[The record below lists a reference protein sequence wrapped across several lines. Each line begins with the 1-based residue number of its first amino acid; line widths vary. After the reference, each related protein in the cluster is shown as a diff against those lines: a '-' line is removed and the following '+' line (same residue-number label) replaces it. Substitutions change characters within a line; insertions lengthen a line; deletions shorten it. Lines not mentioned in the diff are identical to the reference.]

1 MPEIEAI
8 LVLLA
13 AVAALAT
20 LANRI
25 DIPYPVLLVLG
36 GLVLGFVPEL
46 VPAFPRVELEPDVV
60 FLLFLPPLLYV
71 SALFTSWRDF
81 RANLRPI
88 SLLAVGL
95 VLMTTCVVAAVAHWI
110 MGFSWAAA
118 FVLGAI
124 VSPTDAI
131 AATSVAQRLG
141 VPRRIVTILEGESL
155 VNDATGIVAY
165 RVAVAAVVTGAF
177 SVWEAGL
184 QFVVGAAG
192 GVAAGF
198 AVGWLVVWAR
208 RHLSEDP
215 SVQNTISLLT
225 PFVAYLAAEELPHS
239 LWGLLHDLF
248 GVPGDLYFS
257 GVLAVVTTGL
267 YLGRKGPYIISS
279 GTRLQ
284 GYATWEL
291 ITFLLNGLI
300 FILIGLQL
308 RSVVEGLDDYTAGQL
323 VYYALLT
330 SLTVILVRMVWV
342 FPATYVPRWASRR
355 IRERDPSPPWRSVSV
370 IAWTGM
376 RGVISLAA
384 ALALPLQTASGVQFP
399 DRDLTI
405 FLTFCVILATL
416 VVQGLSLPVL
426 IRALG
431 LEDDRIGD
439 KEETHGRV
447 SIAEA
452 ALERL
457 DELVDEDCV
466 REDTAERIRGLY
478 SYRRNRLASRFEG
491 DPEGVEERSAAYQH
505 LMVELLG
512 AQRLRLITMR
522 DEGSIGDEVM
532 HRIERDLDLEESRLE
547 LLSTLQRGLHL

>member
-1 MPEIEAI
+1 LPQIEII
-8 LVLLA
+8 LGLLL

-20 LANRI
+20 LATRLGV
-25 DIPYPVLLVLG
+25 PYPILLVIG
-36 GLVLGFVPEL
+36 GSALGFVPGL
-46 VPAFPRVELEPDVV
+46 PPVELDPELV

-81 RANLRPI
+81 RANIKPI

-95 VLMTTCVVAAVAHWI
+95 VLMTTFVVGAVVHTVI
-110 MGFSWAAA
+110 GLPWAAA

-131 AATSVAQRLG
+131 AATTVAQRLG

-177 SVWEAGL
+177 SIWEAGL

-192 GVAAGF
+192 GVAVGF

-215 SVQNTISLLT
+215 SIQNIVSLLT

-239 LWGLLHDLF
+239 LWELLHELF
-248 GVPGDLYFS
+248 GMPGDLYFS

-308 RSVVEGLDDYTAGQL
+308 RSVVQGLDEYTAGQIISYAVL
-323 VYYALLT
+323 V
-330 SLTVILVRMVWV
+330 SLTVILVRMIWV
-342 FPATYVPRWASRR
+342 FPATYVPRWTIRR
-355 IRERDPSPPWRSVSV
+355 IRERDPSPSWRSVSV

-384 ALALPLQTASGVQFP
+384 ALALPLQTTAGGQFL
-399 DRDLTI
+399 DRNLII

-416 VVQGLSLPVL
+416 VLQGLSLPVL
-426 IRALG
+426 IRTLG
-431 LEDDRIGD
+431 LEDDHIGD
-439 KEETHGRV
+439 KEETHGRIQV
-447 SIAEA
+447 AEA

-457 DELVDEDCV
+457 DELVDEDWV
-466 REDTAERIRGLY
+466 REDTAERVRGLY
-478 SYRRNRLASRFEG
+478 SYRRNRFASRFDG
-491 DPEGVEERSAAYQH
+491 DPDGVEVRSAAYQR
-505 LMVELLG
+505 LMSEPLG
-512 AQRLRLITMR
+512 AQRLRLVTMR

-547 LLSTLQRGLHL
+547 L

>member
-1 MPEIEAI
+1 LPQIEII
-8 LVLLA
+8 LGLLL

-20 LANRI
+20 VATRLGV
-25 DIPYPVLLVLG
+25 PYPILLVLG
-36 GLVLGFVPEL
+36 GSVLGLVPGLPPVELDPEL
-46 VPAFPRVELEPDVV
+46 V

-81 RANLRPI
+81 RVNIRPI

-95 VLMTTCVVAAVAHWI
+95 VLMTTFVVAAVVHTVI
-110 MGFSWAAA
+110 GLPWAAA

-131 AATSVAQRLG
+131 AATTVAQRLG

-177 SVWEAGL
+177 SIWEAGL

-192 GVAAGF
+192 GVAVGF

-215 SVQNTISLLT
+215 SVQNIVSLLT

-239 LWGLLHDLF
+239 LWKLLHELF

-308 RSVVEGLDDYTAGQL
+308 DSVVEGLDEYTAGQIISYAVL
-323 VYYALLT
+323 V
-330 SLTVILVRMVWV
+330 SLTVILVRMIWV

-355 IRERDPSPPWRSVSV
+355 IRGRDPSPPWRSVSV

-384 ALALPLQTASGVQFP
+384 ALALPFQTAAGVPFP
-399 DRDLTI
+399 DRNLII

-426 IRALG
+426 IRTLG
-431 LEDDRIGD
+431 LEDDHIGD
-439 KEETHGRV
+439 KEETHGRIR
-447 SIAEA
+447 IAEA

-457 DELVDEDCV
+457 DELVDEDWV

-478 SYRRNRLASRFEG
+478 TYRRNRFASRFEG
-491 DPEGVEERSAAYQH
+491 DTDGVEERSASYQR

-512 AQRLRLITMR
+512 AQRLRLVTMR

-547 LLSTLQRGLHL
+547 L

>member
-1 MPEIEAI
+1 LPQLEII
-8 LVLLA
+8 LGLLL

-20 LANRI
+20 LATRLGV
-25 DIPYPVLLVLG
+25 PYPILLVLG
-36 GLVLGFVPEL
+36 GSALGFVPGL
-46 VPAFPRVELEPDVV
+46 PPVELDPELV

-81 RANLRPI
+81 RANVRPI
-88 SLLAVGL
+88 TLLAVGL
-95 VLMTTCVVAAVAHWI
+95 VLMTTFVVASVAHTVVGLPW
-110 MGFSWAAA
+110 GAA

-225 PFVAYLAAEELPHS
+225 PFVAYLVAEELPHS

-308 RSVVEGLDDYTAGQL
+308 RSVVEGLNEYTAGQL
-323 VYYALLT
+323 VSFALLT

-355 IRERDPSPPWRSVSV
+355 IRDRDPSPSWRNVSI

-384 ALALPLQTASGVQFP
+384 ALALPLQTASGVLFP
-399 DRDLTI
+399 DRDLII

-426 IRALG
+426 IRVLG
-431 LEDDRIGD
+431 LEDDHIGD

-457 DELVDEDCV
+457 DELVDEDWV
-466 REDTAERIRGLY
+466 REDTAERMRGLY
-478 SYRRNRLASRFEG
+478 SYRRNRFASRFEG

-547 LLSTLQRGLHL
+547 L

>member
-1 MPEIEAI
+1 LPQIEI
-8 LVLLA
+8 LLGLLL

-20 LANRI
+20 LATRLGV
-25 DIPYPVLLVLG
+25 PYPILLVLG
-36 GLVLGFVPEL
+36 GSALGFVPGL
-46 VPAFPRVELEPDVV
+46 PSVELDPELV

-81 RANLRPI
+81 RANIRPI

-95 VLMTTCVVAAVAHWI
+95 VLMTTFVVGAVVHTAT
-110 MGFSWAAA
+110 GLPWAAA

-131 AATSVAQRLG
+131 AATAVAQRLG

-177 SVWEAGL
+177 SIWEAGL

-192 GVAAGF
+192 GVAVGF
-198 AVGWLVVWAR
+198 AVGWLVVWGR

-215 SVQNTISLLT
+215 SVQNIVSLLT

-239 LWGLLHDLF
+239 LWELLHDLF
-248 GVPGDLYFS
+248 DMPGVLHFS

-308 RSVVEGLDDYTAGQL
+308 GSVMEGLDEYTTGELAS
-323 VYYALLT
+323 YALLT
-330 SLTVILVRMVWV
+330 SLTVILVRMIWV

-355 IRERDPSPPWRSVSV
+355 IRERDPSPPWRNVSV

-384 ALALPLQTASGVQFP
+384 ALALPLQTASEVPFP
-399 DRDLTI
+399 NRDLII

-426 IRALG
+426 IRTLG

-439 KEETHGRV
+439 KEETHGRIK
-447 SIAEA
+447 IAEA

-457 DELVDEDCV
+457 DELVDEDWV

-478 SYRRNRLASRFEG
+478 SYRRDRFASRFDG
-491 DPEGVEERSAAYQH
+491 DPDGVEERSVAYQR

-512 AQRLRLITMR
+512 AQRLRLVTMR

-547 LLSTLQRGLHL
+547 L